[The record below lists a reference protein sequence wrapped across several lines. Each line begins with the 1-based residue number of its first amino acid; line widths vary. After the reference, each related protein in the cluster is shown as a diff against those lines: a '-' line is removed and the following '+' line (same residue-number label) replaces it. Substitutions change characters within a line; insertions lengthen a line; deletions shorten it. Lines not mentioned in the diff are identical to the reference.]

1 MNTLDNSNDTVVLGQ
16 RGVSGCGGLM
26 GKWRERRRW
35 EDPAADKIAAAR
47 AMIQEADQRLH
58 GIVTFLE
65 RTGMDRDDELV
76 RRLRT
81 GRGGSVIGPRRG
93 LGGGDELAPTAA
105 APSFRAERLDVSGY
119 RYH

>member
-1 MNTLDNSNDTVVLGQ
+1 
-16 RGVSGCGGLM
+16 M
-26 GKWRERRRW
+26 GRRRERRRW

-76 RRLRT
+76 RRLANRARRERYWAEARA
-81 GRGGSVIGPRRG
+81 GRR
-93 LGGGDELAPTAA
+93 
-105 APSFRAERLDVSGY
+105 
-119 RYH
+119 

>member
-1 MNTLDNSNDTVVLGQ
+1 MSGSKITSTLTKKNYASQGRRGLGQ

-26 GKWRERRRW
+26 GKRRERRRW

-76 RRLRT
+76 RRLANRARRERYWAEARA
-81 GRGGSVIGPRRG
+81 GRR
-93 LGGGDELAPTAA
+93 
-105 APSFRAERLDVSGY
+105 
-119 RYH
+119 